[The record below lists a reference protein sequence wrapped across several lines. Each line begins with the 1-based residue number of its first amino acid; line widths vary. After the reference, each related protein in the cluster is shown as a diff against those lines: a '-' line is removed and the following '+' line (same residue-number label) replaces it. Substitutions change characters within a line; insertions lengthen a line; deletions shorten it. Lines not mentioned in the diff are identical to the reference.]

1 MELFEHERITYMKL
15 AINALIKYLSGLVLV
30 GALLFLPAGG
40 FGYMNGWLFIGL
52 LFGPMLI
59 LGIVLLLRSPDLLRK
74 RLVTNEKEN
83 TQKRVVAA
91 SGLLFVA
98 GFVVAGFDFRF
109 GWSSVPAWVV
119 IASSAVLLISY
130 GLYAEVMRENAYLS
144 RTVEVQ
150 KGQRVI
156 KTGLY
161 GVVRHPMYAVTLW
174 LFLAIPLVLGS
185 FVSLLCFVPYIAV
198 IVVRIRGEEK
208 LLEAELEG
216 YTEYKKQVKYRIL
229 PFVW

>member
-1 MELFEHERITYMKL
+1 
-15 AINALIKYLSGLVLV
+15 
-30 GALLFLPAGG
+30 
-40 FGYMNGWLFIGL
+40 MNGWLFIGL